1 MLRSG
6 YFYAPKA
13 RQKAGVNMSKAKTIF
28 YQSDTEGLD
37 EIAEALL
44 NGETVTAISSNIE
57 DKTDFWSIDNVPY
70 RNRVCRV
77 DLSKALLD
85 SGNAKT
91 QDEWAEYSRQ
101 AQQSNGFYVGDF
113 PLYYALF
120 SQLHSLRE
128 DPSMRNTVEEAR
140 KFISKQMFEKWLVT
154 LTRLQYKKSGE
165 DTIVHGYGTPDP
177 YEIQGEIVENDGLI
191 TDADTKAQSML
202 ELLTGESDVAKVNE
216 VYKWMTEKETYLL
229 RVNSKRDIERV
240 AGFIAYSGRVYLFC
254 DGDPGGS
261 GASLGVKI
269 YDPQGRA

>member
-1 MLRSG
+1 MKLQNKIFGIDTREAYERLLREED
-6 YFYAPKA
+6 
-13 RQKAGVNMSKAKTIF
+13 
-28 YQSDTEGLD
+28 SDKNRKPVATEATPSL
-37 EIAEALL
+37 
-44 NGETVTAISSNIE
+44 E

-140 KFISKQMFEKWLVT
+140 KFISEQMFQKWLMT
-154 LTRLQYKKSGE
+154 LTRLQYKKRGN
-165 DTIVHGYGTPDP
+165 DTIVHNYGMPDQ
-177 YEIQGEIVENDGLI
+177 YEIQGKIVGKDGLI
-191 TDADTKAQSML
+191 IAPDTSAQSML
-202 ELLTGESDVAKVNE
+202 VLLTGEHDVAKVNE
-216 VYKWMTEKETYLL
+216 VYKWITGKETYLW
-229 RVNSKRDIERV
+229 RVNSKQDTERV
-240 AGFIAYSGRVYLFC
+240 ARFSADSGMAGLGC
-254 DGDPGGS
+254 GGGPGGS

-269 YDPQGRA
+269 L